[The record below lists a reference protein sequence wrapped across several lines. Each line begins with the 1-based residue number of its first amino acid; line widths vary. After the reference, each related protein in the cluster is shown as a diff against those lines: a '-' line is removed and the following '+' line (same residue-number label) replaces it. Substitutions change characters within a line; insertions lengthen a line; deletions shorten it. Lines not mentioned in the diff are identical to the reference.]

1 MCTHP
6 KNSMY
11 VYTNK
16 IPCVCLYNTL
26 IHAECSTTESERV
39 RMLPMLPTNWK
50 EQLRYRFDNVF
61 AKGTGALIALLAMA
75 SLAIIVV
82 VAFIVKLFN
91 LAPDEIPLPKLM
103 WMGLMR
109 TLDSGTMGGDEG
121 SWPFLFA
128 MLTVTIGGIFVVS
141 TLIGVLSAG
150 IEERLDAL
158 RRGRSRIVESGHTV
172 ILGWSPAVIT
182 LISELI
188 EANASQRDACIVIM
202 GDKDTVEMQEE
213 IADKIGDLKTTRVVC
228 RTGNAIES
236 TDLQLVSLQTANSII
251 VVRPDGEDPDS
262 QVIKVLLAITKS
274 PTRRPEPYHIVAE
287 IYNPENFDVAKM
299 VGGDEV
305 ELIAVGDLVARIMA
319 QTCRQSGLSIVYTE
333 LLDFGGDEI
342 YFKAEPALVG
352 HTIVDAM
359 NSFQT
364 ATVMGIRDGHGTSK
378 LNPPLDSVIGPD
390 DQLIFVAADD
400 SRIHYHGRDEVAVDE
415 SLIVT
420 GTVTV
425 APPEH
430 TLILGW
436 NWRTTAVIRELDN
449 YVAAGSEVTIV
460 ASDVVSD
467 AADVAQAMTLQNQV
481 LHFHTADTTKRK
493 VLEGLDLASYRHI
506 IVMSYSDALETQ
518 LADARTL
525 VTLLHLRDIAN
536 RRGLRFS
543 IVSEML
549 DVRNR
554 NLAEIT
560 QADDFIVSDRL
571 ISLMMAQVA
580 TNKAL
585 NAVFADLFDTDGAE
599 IYLKPMSDYVQT
611 GVAVDFYTVLES
623 ARRRNETA
631 IGYRLEVNSN
641 NKDMQYGVVINPNKT
656 NTVTFDAT
664 DMVIVLASA

>member
-1 MCTHP
+1 
-6 KNSMY
+6 
-11 VYTNK
+11 
-16 IPCVCLYNTL
+16 
-26 IHAECSTTESERV
+26 
-39 RMLPMLPTNWK
+39 MLPSNWK

-61 AKGTGALIALLAMA
+61 AKGTGALIALLAAA
-75 SLAIIVV
+75 SLVIIFV
-82 VAFIVKLFN
+82 VALVVRVFN
-91 LAPDEIPLPKLM
+91 LAPDDIPLPKLM

-121 SWPFLFA
+121 GWPFLFA

-172 ILGWSPAVIT
+172 ILGWSPAIMT
-182 LISELI
+182 LISELV

-202 GDKDTVEMQEE
+202 GDKDTVEMQEA
-213 IADKIGDLKTTRVVC
+213 IADKIDDLRTTRVVC

-236 TDLQLVSLQTANSII
+236 TDLQLVSLQTAKSII

-274 PTRRPEPYHIVAE
+274 PNRRPEPYHIVAE

-352 HTIVDAM
+352 HTMADAM

-364 ATVMGIRDGHGTSK
+364 ATVMGIRTSAGASK
-378 LNPPLDSVIGPD
+378 LNPPLDTVIGAD
-390 DQLIFVAADD
+390 DQLIFVAVDD
-400 SRIHYHGRDEVAVDE
+400 SNIQYHGREGVTVDE
-415 SLIVT
+415 SLIKT

-425 APPEH
+425 GDPEH

-436 NWRTTAVIRELDN
+436 NWRTPAVIRELDN
-449 YVAAGSEVTIV
+449 YVTAGSQITIV
-460 ASDVVSD
+460 SSEITSD
-467 AADVAQAMTLQNQV
+467 AAEIATAMTLKNQV
-481 LHFHTADTTKRK
+481 LHFITADTTKRK
-493 VLEGLDLASYRHI
+493 VLEDLGLADYRHI
-506 IVMSYSDALETQ
+506 IVMSYSDVLEMQ

-525 VTLLHLRDIAN
+525 VTLLHLRDIAD
-536 RRGLRFS
+536 RSGHRFS

-571 ISLMMAQVA
+571 ISLMMAQVS

-585 NAVFADLFDTDGAE
+585 NAVFADLFDAGGAE
-599 IYLKPMSDYVQT
+599 VYLKPIGDYVQT
-611 GVAVDFYTVLES
+611 GVEIDFYTVIES
-623 ARRRNETA
+623 AGRRHETV

-641 NKDMQYGVVINPNKT
+641 NKDLQYGVVINPTKT
-656 NTVTFDAT
+656 DTVTFAPS
-664 DMVIVLASA
+664 DMVIVLADS

>member
-1 MCTHP
+1 
-6 KNSMY
+6 
-11 VYTNK
+11 
-16 IPCVCLYNTL
+16 
-26 IHAECSTTESERV
+26 
-39 RMLPMLPTNWK
+39 MLPSNW
-50 EQLRYRFDNVF
+50 QARVRYRFDNVF
-61 AKGTGALIALLAMA
+61 AKGTGALIALLAAA
-75 SLAIIVV
+75 SLVIIFV
-82 VAFIVKLFN
+82 VALIVKVFN
-91 LAPDEIPLPKLM
+91 LAPDDIPLPKLI

-121 SWPFLFA
+121 GWPFLFA

-158 RRGRSRIVESGHTV
+158 RRGRSRVVESGHTV
-172 ILGWSPAVIT
+172 ILGWSPAIIT
-182 LISELI
+182 LVSELV

-202 GDKDTVEMQEE
+202 GDKDTVEMQAA
-213 IADKIGDLKTTRVVC
+213 IADKIDDLRTTRVVC
-228 RTGNAIES
+228 RNGNAIEA
-236 TDLQLVSLQTANSII
+236 TDLQLVSLQTAKSII
-251 VVRPDGEDPDS
+251 VLRPDGEDPDS

-352 HTIVDAM
+352 ATIADALHT
-359 NSFQT
+359 FQS
-364 ATVMGIRDGHGTSK
+364 AAVIGIRTNAGVSK
-378 LNPPLDSVIGPD
+378 LNPPLDTVIGGD

-400 SRIHYHGRDEVAVDE
+400 SNIQYYGRDRLVVDE
-415 SLIVT
+415 SLIKT

-425 APPEH
+425 VAPEH

-436 NWRTTAVIRELDN
+436 NWRTSAVIRELDN
-449 YVAAGSEVTIV
+449 YVTAGSQITVV
-460 ASDVVSD
+460 ASEISSE
-467 AADVAQAMTLQNQV
+467 AAEIAGAMTLQNQL
-481 LHFHTADTTKRK
+481 LHFVTADTTKRK
-493 VLEGLDLASYRHI
+493 VLEGLDLAAYRHI
-506 IVMSYSDALETQ
+506 IVMSYADVLETQ

-525 VTLLHLRDIAN
+525 VTLLHLRDMADRN
-536 RRGLRFS
+536 GHRFS

-560 QADDFIVSDRL
+560 QADDFIVSDRM

-585 NAVFADLFDTDGAE
+585 NTVFADLFDADGAE
-599 IYLKPMSDYVQT
+599 VYLKPIGDYVQT
-611 GVAVDFYTVLES
+611 GVALDFYTVIES
-623 ARRRNETA
+623 ASRRSETA
-631 IGYRLEVNSN
+631 IGYRLDVNN
-641 NKDMQYGVVINPNKT
+641 NMPELQYGVVINPNKADSI
-656 NTVTFDAT
+656 TFDAN
-664 DMVIVLASA
+664 DMIIVLANS

>member
-1 MCTHP
+1 
-6 KNSMY
+6 
-11 VYTNK
+11 
-16 IPCVCLYNTL
+16 
-26 IHAECSTTESERV
+26 
-39 RMLPMLPTNWK
+39 MLPSNW
-50 EQLRYRFDNVF
+50 QARVRYRFDNVF
-61 AKGTGALIALLAMA
+61 AKGTGALIALLAAA
-75 SLAIIVV
+75 SLVIIFV
-82 VAFIVKLFN
+82 VALIVKVFN
-91 LAPDEIPLPKLM
+91 LAPDDIPLPKLI

-121 SWPFLFA
+121 GWPFLFA

-158 RRGRSRIVESGHTV
+158 RRGRSRVVESGHTV
-172 ILGWSPAVIT
+172 ILGWSPAIIT
-182 LISELI
+182 LVSELV

-202 GDKDTVEMQEE
+202 GDKDTVEMQAA
-213 IADKIGDLKTTRVVC
+213 IADKIDDLRTTRVVC
-228 RTGNAIES
+228 RNGNAIEA
-236 TDLQLVSLQTANSII
+236 TDLQLVSLQTAKSII
-251 VVRPDGEDPDS
+251 VLRPDGEDPDS

-352 HTIVDAM
+352 ATIADALHT
-359 NSFQT
+359 FQS
-364 ATVMGIRDGHGTSK
+364 AAVIGIRTNAGVSK
-378 LNPPLDSVIGPD
+378 LNPPLDTVIGGD

-400 SRIHYHGRDEVAVDE
+400 SNIQYYGRDRLVVDE
-415 SLIVT
+415 SLIKT

-425 APPEH
+425 VAPEH

-436 NWRTTAVIRELDN
+436 NWRTSAVIRELDN
-449 YVAAGSEVTIV
+449 YVTAGSQITVV
-460 ASDVVSD
+460 ASEISSE
-467 AADVAQAMTLQNQV
+467 AAEIAGAMTLQNQL
-481 LHFHTADTTKRK
+481 LHFVTADTTKRK
-493 VLEGLDLASYRHI
+493 VLEGLDLAAYRHI
-506 IVMSYSDALETQ
+506 IVMSYADVLETQ

-525 VTLLHLRDIAN
+525 VTLLHLRDMADRN
-536 RRGLRFS
+536 GHRFS

-560 QADDFIVSDRL
+560 QADDFIVSDRM
-571 ISLMMAQVA
+571 ISLMMAQVS

-585 NAVFADLFDTDGAE
+585 NTVFADLFDADGAE
-599 IYLKPMSDYVQT
+599 VYLKPIGDYVQT
-611 GVAVDFYTVLES
+611 GVALDFYTVIES
-623 ARRRNETA
+623 ASRRSETA
-631 IGYRLEVNSN
+631 IGYRLDVNN
-641 NKDMQYGVVINPNKT
+641 NMPELQYGVVINPNKADSI
-656 NTVTFDAT
+656 TFDAK
-664 DMVIVLASA
+664 DMIIVLANS

>member
-1 MCTHP
+1 
-6 KNSMY
+6 
-11 VYTNK
+11 
-16 IPCVCLYNTL
+16 
-26 IHAECSTTESERV
+26 
-39 RMLPMLPTNWK
+39 MLPSNWK

-61 AKGTGALIALLAMA
+61 AKGTGALIALLAAA
-75 SLAIIVV
+75 SLVIIFV
-82 VAFIVKLFN
+82 VALVVKAFN
-91 LAPDEIPLPKLM
+91 LAPDDIPLPKLM

-121 SWPFLFA
+121 GWPFLFA

-172 ILGWSPAVIT
+172 ILGWSPAIIT
-182 LISELI
+182 LISELV

-202 GDKDTVEMQEE
+202 GDKDTVEMQEA
-213 IADKIGDLKTTRVVC
+213 IADKIDDLRTTRVVC
-228 RTGNAIES
+228 RTGNAIEAS
-236 TDLQLVSLQTANSII
+236 DLQLVSLQTAKSII

-287 IYNPENFDVAKM
+287 IYNHENFDVAKM

-352 HTIVDAM
+352 HTVADAM

-364 ATVMGIRDGHGTSK
+364 ATVMGIRTSAGASK
-378 LNPPLDSVIGPD
+378 LNPPLDTVIGD
-390 DQLIFVAADD
+390 GDQLIFVAVDD
-400 SRIHYHGRDEVAVDE
+400 SNIQYHGREDVTVDE
-415 SLIVT
+415 SLIKT

-425 APPEH
+425 GAPEH

-436 NWRTTAVIRELDN
+436 NWRTPAVIRELDN
-449 YVAAGSEVTIV
+449 YVASGSHVTV
-460 ASDVVSD
+460 VSADVTSD
-467 AADVAQAMTLQNQV
+467 AADVATAMTLQNQV
-481 LHFHTADTTKRK
+481 LHFITADTTKRK
-493 VLEGLDLASYRHI
+493 VLEELSLADYRHI
-506 IVMSYSDALETQ
+506 IVMSYSDVLEMQ

-525 VTLLHLRDIAN
+525 VTLLHLRDIAD
-536 RRGLRFS
+536 RSGLRFS

-571 ISLMMAQVA
+571 ISLMMAQVS

-585 NAVFADLFDTDGAE
+585 NAVFADLFDADGAE
-599 IYLKPMSDYVQT
+599 VYLKPISDYVQT
-611 GVAVDFYTVLES
+611 GVELDFYTVIES
-623 ARRRNETA
+623 AVRRNETV
-631 IGYRLEVNSN
+631 IGYRLEANSN
-641 NKDMQYGVVINPNKT
+641 NKELQYGVVINPTKT
-656 NTVTFDAT
+656 DTVTFAPS
-664 DMVIVLASA
+664 DMIIVLADS

>member
-1 MCTHP
+1 
-6 KNSMY
+6 
-11 VYTNK
+11 
-16 IPCVCLYNTL
+16 
-26 IHAECSTTESERV
+26 
-39 RMLPMLPTNWK
+39 MLPSNW
-50 EQLRYRFDNVF
+50 QARVRYRFDNVF
-61 AKGTGALIALLAMA
+61 AKGTGALIALLAAA
-75 SLAIIVV
+75 SLVIIFV
-82 VAFIVKLFN
+82 VALIVKVFN
-91 LAPDEIPLPKLM
+91 LAPDDIPLPKLI

-121 SWPFLFA
+121 GWPFLFA

-158 RRGRSRIVESGHTV
+158 RRGRSRVVESGHTV
-172 ILGWSPAVIT
+172 ILGWSPAIIT
-182 LISELI
+182 LVSELV

-202 GDKDTVEMQEE
+202 GDKDTVEMQAA
-213 IADKIGDLKTTRVVC
+213 IADKIDDLRTTRVVC
-228 RTGNAIES
+228 RNGNAIEA
-236 TDLQLVSLQTANSII
+236 TDLQLVSLQTAKSII
-251 VVRPDGEDPDS
+251 VLRPDGEDPDS

-352 HTIVDAM
+352 ATIADALHT
-359 NSFQT
+359 FQS
-364 ATVMGIRDGHGTSK
+364 AAVIGIRTNAGVSK
-378 LNPPLDSVIGPD
+378 LNPPLDTVIGGD

-400 SRIHYHGRDEVAVDE
+400 SNIQYYGRDRLVVDE
-415 SLIVT
+415 SLIKT

-425 APPEH
+425 VAPEH

-436 NWRTTAVIRELDN
+436 NWRTSAVIRELDN
-449 YVAAGSEVTIV
+449 YVTAGSQITVV
-460 ASDVVSD
+460 ASEISSE
-467 AADVAQAMTLQNQV
+467 AAEIAGAMTLQNQL
-481 LHFHTADTTKRK
+481 LHFVTADTTKRK
-493 VLEGLDLASYRHI
+493 VLEGLDLAAYRHI
-506 IVMSYSDALETQ
+506 IVMSYADVLETQ

-525 VTLLHLRDIAN
+525 VTLLHLRDMADRN
-536 RRGLRFS
+536 GHRFS

-560 QADDFIVSDRL
+560 QADDFIVSDRM

-585 NAVFADLFDTDGAE
+585 NTVFADLFDADGAE
-599 IYLKPMSDYVQT
+599 VYLKPIGDYVQT
-611 GVAVDFYTVLES
+611 GVALDFYTVIES
-623 ARRRNETA
+623 ASRRSETA
-631 IGYRLEVNSN
+631 IGYRLDVNN
-641 NKDMQYGVVINPNKT
+641 NMPELQYGVVINPNKADSI
-656 NTVTFDAT
+656 TFDAK
-664 DMVIVLASA
+664 DMIIVLANS

>member
-1 MCTHP
+1 
-6 KNSMY
+6 
-11 VYTNK
+11 
-16 IPCVCLYNTL
+16 
-26 IHAECSTTESERV
+26 
-39 RMLPMLPTNWK
+39 MLPSNW
-50 EQLRYRFDNVF
+50 QAQVRYRFDNVF
-61 AKGTGALIALLAMA
+61 AKGTGALIALLAAA
-75 SLAIIVV
+75 SLVIIFV
-82 VAFIVKLFN
+82 VALIVKVFN
-91 LAPDEIPLPKLM
+91 LAPDDIPLPKLI

-121 SWPFLFA
+121 GWPFLFA

-158 RRGRSRIVESGHTV
+158 RRGRSRVVESGHTV
-172 ILGWSPAVIT
+172 ILGWSPAIIT
-182 LISELI
+182 LVSELV

-202 GDKDTVEMQEE
+202 GDKDTVEMQAA
-213 IADKIGDLKTTRVVC
+213 IADKIDDLRTTRVVC
-228 RTGNAIES
+228 RNGNAIEA
-236 TDLQLVSLQTANSII
+236 TDLQLVSLQTAKSII
-251 VVRPDGEDPDS
+251 VLRPDGEDPDS

-352 HTIVDAM
+352 ATIVDALHT
-359 NSFQT
+359 FQS
-364 ATVMGIRDGHGTSK
+364 AAVIGIRTNAGVSK
-378 LNPPLDSVIGPD
+378 LNPPLDTVIGGD

-400 SRIHYHGRDEVAVDE
+400 SNIQYYGRDRLVVDE
-415 SLIVT
+415 SLIKT

-425 APPEH
+425 VAPEH

-436 NWRTTAVIRELDN
+436 NWRTSAVIRELDN
-449 YVAAGSEVTIV
+449 YVTAGSQITVV
-460 ASDVVSD
+460 ASEISSE
-467 AADVAQAMTLQNQV
+467 AAEIAGAMTLQNQL
-481 LHFHTADTTKRK
+481 LHFVTADTTKRK
-493 VLEGLDLASYRHI
+493 VLEGLDLAAYRHI
-506 IVMSYSDALETQ
+506 IVMSYSDVLETQ

-525 VTLLHLRDIAN
+525 VTLLHLRDMADRN
-536 RRGLRFS
+536 GHRFS

-560 QADDFIVSDRL
+560 QADDFIVSDRM
-571 ISLMMAQVA
+571 ISLMMAQVS

-585 NAVFADLFDTDGAE
+585 NTVFADLFDADGAE
-599 IYLKPMSDYVQT
+599 VYLKPIGDYVQT
-611 GVAVDFYTVLES
+611 GVALDFYTVIES
-623 ARRRNETA
+623 ASRRSETA
-631 IGYRLEVNSN
+631 IGYRLDVNN
-641 NKDMQYGVVINPNKT
+641 NMPELQYGVVINPNKADSI
-656 NTVTFDAT
+656 TFDAN
-664 DMVIVLASA
+664 DMIIVLANS

>member
-1 MCTHP
+1 
-6 KNSMY
+6 
-11 VYTNK
+11 
-16 IPCVCLYNTL
+16 
-26 IHAECSTTESERV
+26 
-39 RMLPMLPTNWK
+39 MLPSNWR
-50 EQLRYRFDNVF
+50 EQLRYRLDNVF
-61 AKGTGALIALLAMA
+61 AKGTGALIALLAVA
-75 SLAIIVV
+75 SLAIIFL
-82 VAFIVKLFN
+82 VALVVKLFN
-91 LAPDEIPLPKLM
+91 LAPEDISLPKLM

-121 SWPFLFA
+121 GWPFLFA
-128 MLTVTIGGIFVVS
+128 MLTVTVGGIFVVS

-150 IEERLDAL
+150 IEERLESL

-172 ILGWSPAVIT
+172 ILGWSPAIIT
-182 LISELI
+182 LVSELV

-213 IADKIGDLKTTRVVC
+213 ITDKVGDLKTTRVVC
-228 RTGNAIES
+228 RTGNAIEA
-236 TDLQLVSLQTANSII
+236 TDLQLVSLQTAKSII

-274 PTRRPEPYHIVAE
+274 PNRRPEPYHIVAE

-342 YFKAEPALVG
+342 YFKTEPALVG
-352 HTIVDAM
+352 HTIADAM

-364 ATVMGIRDGHGTSK
+364 ATVMGIRHGSGVSK
-378 LNPPLDSVIGPD
+378 LNPPLDMVLSAD

-400 SRIHYHGRDEVAVDE
+400 SSFHYHGRDGVAIDE
-415 SLIVT
+415 SLIVG
-420 GTVTV
+420 GTVAV

-436 NWRTTAVIRELDN
+436 NWRTPAVIRELDN
-449 YVAAGSEVTIV
+449 YVAAGSQVTIV
-460 ASDVVSD
+460 ASDVMSD
-467 AADVAQAMTLQNQV
+467 VADVAQAMTLQNQV
-481 LHFHTADTTKRK
+481 LHFNNADTTNRK
-493 VLEGLDLASYRHI
+493 VLESLDLAAYRHI
-506 IVMSYSDALETQ
+506 IVMSYSDVLEPQ

-536 RRGLRFS
+536 RSGHRFS

-571 ISLMMAQVA
+571 ISLMMAQVS

-585 NAVFADLFDTDGAE
+585 NAVFADLFDADGAE
-599 IYLKPMSDYVQT
+599 VYLKPVRDYVQT
-611 GVAVDFYTVLES
+611 GVALDFYTILES
-623 ARRRNETA
+623 ARRRNEIA
-631 IGYRLEVNSN
+631 IGYRIDANGN
-641 NKDMQYGVVINPNKT
+641 NKELQYGIVVNPNKT
-656 NTVTFDAT
+656 NQVTFAPN
-664 DMVIVLASA
+664 DMLIVLADS

>member
-1 MCTHP
+1 
-6 KNSMY
+6 
-11 VYTNK
+11 
-16 IPCVCLYNTL
+16 
-26 IHAECSTTESERV
+26 
-39 RMLPMLPTNWK
+39 MLPSNWR
-50 EQLRYRFDNVF
+50 EQLRYRLDNVF
-61 AKGTGALIALLAMA
+61 AKGTGALIALLAVA
-75 SLAIIVV
+75 SLAIIFL
-82 VAFIVKLFN
+82 VALVVKLFN
-91 LAPDEIPLPKLM
+91 LAPEDISLPKLM

-121 SWPFLFA
+121 GWPFLFA
-128 MLTVTIGGIFVVS
+128 MLTVTVGGIFVVS

-150 IEERLDAL
+150 IEERLESL

-172 ILGWSPAVIT
+172 ILGWSPAIIT
-182 LISELI
+182 LVSELV

-213 IADKIGDLKTTRVVC
+213 ITDKVGDLKTTRVVC
-228 RTGNAIES
+228 RTGNAIEA
-236 TDLQLVSLQTANSII
+236 TDLQLVSLQTAKSII

-274 PTRRPEPYHIVAE
+274 PNRRPEPYHIVAE

-342 YFKAEPALVG
+342 YFKTEPALVG
-352 HTIVDAM
+352 HTIADAM

-364 ATVMGIRDGHGTSK
+364 ATVMGIRHGSGVSK
-378 LNPPLDSVIGPD
+378 LNPPLDMVLSAD

-400 SRIHYHGRDEVAVDE
+400 SSINYHGRDGVAIDE
-415 SLIVT
+415 SLIVG
-420 GTVTV
+420 GTVAV

-436 NWRTTAVIRELDN
+436 NWRTPAVIRELDN
-449 YVAAGSEVTIV
+449 YVAAGSQVTIV
-460 ASDVVSD
+460 ASDVMSD

-481 LHFHTADTTKRK
+481 LHFNNADTTNRK
-493 VLEGLDLASYRHI
+493 VLESLDLAAYRHI
-506 IVMSYSDALETQ
+506 IVMSYSDVLEPQ

-536 RRGLRFS
+536 RSGHRFS

-571 ISLMMAQVA
+571 ISLMMAQVS

-585 NAVFADLFDTDGAE
+585 NAVFADLFDADGAE
-599 IYLKPMSDYVQT
+599 VYLKPVRDYVQT
-611 GVAVDFYTVLES
+611 GVALDFYTILES
-623 ARRRNETA
+623 ARRRNEIA
-631 IGYRLEVNSN
+631 IGYRIDANGN
-641 NKDMQYGVVINPNKT
+641 NKELQYGIVVNPNKT
-656 NTVTFDAT
+656 NQVTFAPN
-664 DMVIVLASA
+664 DMLIVLADS